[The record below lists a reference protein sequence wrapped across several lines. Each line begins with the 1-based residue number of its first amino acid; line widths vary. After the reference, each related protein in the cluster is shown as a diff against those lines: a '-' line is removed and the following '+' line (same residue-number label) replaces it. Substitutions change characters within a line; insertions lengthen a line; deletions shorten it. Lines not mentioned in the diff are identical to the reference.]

1 MSEINIKPKETIYG
15 ICDMYFNGTNWWCA
29 VQDIIFITQNVAQ
42 GYCKKCG
49 KWLRKDEDEDE
60 KFPSPRVL
68 FPNSAGSLSARPDCR
83 NDAHEEE
90 IGDEFDDEGLRK
102 LKNGDYLT
110 IYSKLAPWEAIWA
123 GVIQLDK
130 DSLFQEGV
138 DPKTWAMWFAG
149 GYHAVLVTDSVQSE
163 E

>member
-1 MSEINIKPKETIYG
+1 MAKDGGKPKETIYG
-15 ICDMYFNGTNWWCA
+15 ICDMYFNGTDWWCV
-29 VQDIIFITQNVAQ
+29 VQDICFITPNVAQ

-49 KWLRKDEDEDE
+49 KWMRIDDENDG
-60 KFPSPRVL
+60 FPSPRVL
-68 FPNSAGSLSARPDCR
+68 FPNSAGSLSARLDCV
-83 NDAHEEE
+83 NNGHEEE
-90 IGDEFDDEGLRK
+90 TGDEFDDEGLCK

-138 DPKTWAMWFAG
+138 DSKTWAMWFAG
-149 GYHAVLVTDSVQSE
+149 GYHAVLVPAK
-163 E
+163 